1 MYSFLFDFSHPTI
14 GFLIIASYNLL
25 KCKLNFWFLVQQK
38 NPEAITS
45 TFARKAEPTAHQHP
59 LLKDLQQRF
68 ETTKQIAVPKT
79 RDWASLFPGSRIPQL
94 VPVLGAHLNLW
105 TWSIRNSRGGQ
116 YRMLPTPPECS
127 LPLNFLQKVKVPGC
141 SWVHLTLCSFGGS
154 SRSWSLGGRKT
165 DNSYLLQKCQNES
178 TEDNF
183 SHFVSVGFLCPNRSC

>member
-1 MYSFLFDFSHPTI
+1 MYTLLFDFSHPTI
-14 GFLIIASYNLL
+14 VFLIIASYNLL

-94 VPVLGAHLNLW
+94 MPVLGAHLNLW
-105 TWSIRNSRGGQ
+105 AWSIRNSGGGGVSTG
-116 YRMLPTPPECS
+116 RSPD
-127 LPLNFLQKVKVPGC
+127 LQSVPC
-141 SWVHLTLCSFGGS
+141 L
-154 SRSWSLGGRKT
+154 
-165 DNSYLLQKCQNES
+165 
-178 TEDNF
+178 
-183 SHFVSVGFLCPNRSC
+183 